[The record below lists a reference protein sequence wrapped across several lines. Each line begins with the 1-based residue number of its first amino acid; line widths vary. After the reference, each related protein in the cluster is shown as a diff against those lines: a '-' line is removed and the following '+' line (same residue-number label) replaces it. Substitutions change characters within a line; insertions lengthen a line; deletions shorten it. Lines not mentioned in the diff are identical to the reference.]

1 MRTLLFDLRYAIRM
15 LLKHKGFTAIVVLA
29 LALGIGANSAIFS
42 VVNAVLMRPLP
53 FKDSDR
59 LVWVWET
66 QAQLDKAPFTPADFL
81 DYQAQNQSFEQVA
94 AFSGQSVTLTGE
106 EQPERLRGALVSG
119 NFFSVLGVTPLSGR
133 TFLPEEGQPGT
144 KRVAVVSYGLWQRRF
159 GANPNLIGQSLL
171 LNGVSFTVVGIMP
184 PDFKYPTST
193 TELWVNSSQGVPEL
207 GVGSTDDVRTI
218 RNSHWLSMIARLKPN
233 VTQAQAQ
240 VDMESIAQRLGQQY
254 NSNHSVRVVSLRE
267 RITGDVRPALL
278 ALLGAVGLVLLI
290 ACANVANM
298 LLARAASRQ
307 REIAIRTALGASHY
321 RLIQQLLTE
330 SILLAMLGGVVGLLL
345 ASWGLKLLLSILPA
359 TTPRLNE
366 IGIDGWALGFTFL
379 ISLLTGLVFG
389 LAPAL
394 KASKLNLIEA
404 LKERVQGAAE
414 GLHRNRVRSLL
425 VISEVAISLIILI
438 GASLLVKSFWHLQEV
453 DTGFDQANLL
463 TLQVSLPAA
472 KYSEPA
478 KQRAVFQE
486 IFQRLESLPGAQA
499 VGISNDF
506 PLVGNMQTSTPYIE
520 GRVTIEGQESLS
532 GVHAVSHNYFHAMGI
547 SLLKGRAF
555 TASDAEGAQPVMI
568 INKMMAQRLFANED
582 PLGKR
587 IKFTDDPNVP
597 WKEVIGVVGD
607 VRHNGLD
614 VEPQMETYLP
624 YLQSPRAIMAIAVR
638 STSDPTA
645 MTSAVRRAI
654 LEVDKDQPIYDIKTM
669 GQRFSE
675 AVAPRRLSMALFS
688 FFAAIALVLAVLGV
702 YGVMSYSVNQRTHE
716 FGIRMALGAQATD
729 VLKLVLRQGIIL
741 AMTGILIGVIA
752 AFVVTRFMAGLLY
765 GVSATDPLIFIAVSL
780 VLMIIALLACYI
792 PARRATKVDPIIALR
807 YE

>member
-1 MRTLLFDLRYAIRM
+1 
-15 LLKHKGFTAIVVLA
+15 
-29 LALGIGANSAIFS
+29 
-42 VVNAVLMRPLP
+42 
-53 FKDSDR
+53 
-59 LVWVWET
+59 
-66 QAQLDKAPFTPADFL
+66 
-81 DYQAQNQSFEQVA
+81 
-94 AFSGQSVTLTGE
+94 
-106 EQPERLRGALVSG
+106 
-119 NFFSVLGVTPLSGR
+119 
-133 TFLPEEGQPGT
+133 
-144 KRVAVVSYGLWQRRF
+144 
-159 GANPNLIGQSLL
+159 
-171 LNGVSFTVVGIMP
+171 
-184 PDFKYPTST
+184 
-193 TELWVNSSQGVPEL
+193 
-207 GVGSTDDVRTI
+207 
-218 RNSHWLSMIARLKPN
+218 
-233 VTQAQAQ
+233 
-240 VDMESIAQRLGQQY
+240 
-254 NSNHSVRVVSLRE
+254 
-267 RITGDVRPALL
+267 
-278 ALLGAVGLVLLI
+278 
-290 ACANVANM
+290 
-298 LLARAASRQ
+298 
-307 REIAIRTALGASHY
+307 
-321 RLIQQLLTE
+321 
-330 SILLAMLGGVVGLLL
+330 
-345 ASWGLKLLLSILPA
+345 
-359 TTPRLNE
+359 
-366 IGIDGWALGFTFL
+366 
-379 ISLLTGLVFG
+379 

-555 TASDAEGAQPVMI
+555 TANDAEGAQPVMI

-597 WKEVIGVVGD
+597 WREVIGVVGD

-624 YLQSPRAIMAIAVR
+624 YLQSPRTIMAIAVR

-654 LEVDKDQPIYDIKTM
+654 LEVDKDQPIYDSA
-669 GQRFSE
+669 F
-675 AVAPRRLSMALFS
+675 AWPWAHRLPMCLSWYSGRES
-688 FFAAIALVLAVLGV
+688 F
-702 YGVMSYSVNQRTHE
+702 
-716 FGIRMALGAQATD
+716 
-729 VLKLVLRQGIIL
+729 
-741 AMTGILIGVIA
+741 
-752 AFVVTRFMAGLLY
+752 
-765 GVSATDPLIFIAVSL
+765 
-780 VLMIIALLACYI
+780 
-792 PARRATKVDPIIALR
+792 
-807 YE
+807 